1 MEYAEGLAMLA
12 NPFTA
17 ALAPGHFAAAAAYG
31 TAAAAAGA
39 IGVGTGLAARAFGG
53 GAGGSSKSAT
63 GAFVQ
68 TTQGRTSSGN
78 GGSLYSGTDSGNS
91 SNNNRTIDEARFR
104 QTNVTHTVNIAVQS
118 NDSHIANVVQENI
131 NNRGGIHGLILKVVD
146 P

>member
-1 MEYAEGLAMLA
+1 LAS
-12 NPFTA
+12 
-17 ALAPGHFAAAAAYG
+17 
-31 TAAAAAGA
+31 
-39 IGVGTGLAARAFGG
+39 RAFGG

-68 TTQGRTSSGN
+68 TTQGRTSSGSG